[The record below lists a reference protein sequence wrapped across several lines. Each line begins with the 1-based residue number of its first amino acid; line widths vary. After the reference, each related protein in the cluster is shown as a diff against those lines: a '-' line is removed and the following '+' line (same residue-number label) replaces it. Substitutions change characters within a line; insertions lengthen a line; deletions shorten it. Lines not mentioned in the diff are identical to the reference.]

1 MAGNNDANS
10 SGTILLTL
18 LCHKIIIA
26 KTSCSYNWTLP
37 LREKKEHYQETK
49 AFLKSGSHVSKET
62 VNSFVILCERKM
74 QCFCS
79 DGLGRVRCFNLSA
92 CTSRVGSSTIF
103 DFLGAVFCL
112 TFDNF
117 SFLH

>member
-62 VNSFVILCERKM
+62 VYSFVILRERKQNAM
-74 QCFCS
+74 LLF
-79 DGLGRVRCFNLSA
+79 RW
-92 CTSRVGSSTIF
+92 
-103 DFLGAVFCL
+103 LGACPVFQFECVYVSRGFFNYL
-112 TFDNF
+112 RFPRSRFLFD
-117 SFLH
+117 L